1 MCLILQQEKGRDIV
15 ILDITKYTEKCMA
28 LLNTE
33 HFKQLITD
41 PTPATEQ
48 KVQKF

>member
-1 MCLILQQEKGRDIV
+1 MCLILQDKGRGV
-15 ILDITKYTEKCMA
+15 AILDITKYTEKCMA

-48 KVQKF
+48 KIQKF